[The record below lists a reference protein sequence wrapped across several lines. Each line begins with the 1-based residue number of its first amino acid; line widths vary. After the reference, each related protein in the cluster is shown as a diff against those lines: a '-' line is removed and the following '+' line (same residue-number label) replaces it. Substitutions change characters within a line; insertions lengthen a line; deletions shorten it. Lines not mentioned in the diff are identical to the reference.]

1 MAPDQNQNG
10 NTGWETPGGLSPIP
24 KEELHRLLDEENI
37 NEENLP
43 KNTKQLADKLREI
56 YEQSSGIKLKPA
68 DMEGFQGL
76 IGREAIKWISGNPHV

>member
-1 MAPDQNQNG
+1 MAQDQNSTT

-43 KNTKQLADKLREI
+43 ENTTQLADKLREI
-56 YEQSSGIKLKPA
+56 YEQSSGIKLKPE
-68 DMEGFQGL
+68 DMKGFQGL
-76 IGREAIKWISGNPHV
+76 IGREAMKWISGNPHV